1 MQACRQAT
9 NKGMLHGTNK
19 SKNITMKKLLS
30 FIFAAMCAFTANAA
44 NPYDNPD
51 TLVVARD
58 GTGQFRTINE
68 AVEVCR
74 AFMEYHKVIYVKKG
88 VYKEKVIVPSWLT
101 NIEVCG
107 ENAENTIITYDDHA
121 NIRFK
126 ETGQPMGTFRTY
138 TVKVQGNY
146 ITFKNIT
153 IENNAARLGQA
164 VALHTEGDHLV
175 FINCRLLGNQD
186 TVYTGVANTRIYFK
200 NCYIEGTTDFIFGPS
215 TAWFEGCIIHSK
227 QDSYVTAAST
237 PADVTYGYVFNNCK
251 LTAAEGVTKVYL
263 GRPWRPYA
271 YTLFMNCELGSHI
284 VPCGWHNWG
293 KASNEET
300 ARYAEYNNSGAGAST
315 KDRASWSKQLTKK
328 EAAKVTLENVFK
340 IDNSWI
346 PEI

>member
-1 MQACRQAT
+1 
-9 NKGMLHGTNK
+9 
-19 SKNITMKKLLS
+19 MKKLLS

-315 KDRASWSKQLTKK
+315 KNRTSWSKQLTKK
-328 EAAKVTLENVFK
+328 EAVKVTLENVFK

>member
-1 MQACRQAT
+1 MPYQQAT

>member
-1 MQACRQAT
+1 
-9 NKGMLHGTNK
+9 
-19 SKNITMKKLLS
+19 MKKLLS

-315 KDRASWSKQLTKK
+315 KNRASWSKQLTKK

>member
-1 MQACRQAT
+1 MR
-9 NKGMLHGTNK
+9 HGTNK

-88 VYKEKVIVPSWLT
+88 VYKEKVIIPSWLT

-121 NIRFK
+121 NIRFE
-126 ETGQPMGTFRTY
+126 ETGLPMGTFRTY

-186 TVYTGVANTRIYFK
+186 TIYTGVANTRIYFK

-215 TAWFEGCIIHSK
+215 TAWFESCTIHSK

-284 VPCGWHNWG
+284 VPAGWHNWG

-315 KDRASWSKQLTKK
+315 KDRAPWSKQLTKK

-340 IDNSWI
+340 IDNNWI